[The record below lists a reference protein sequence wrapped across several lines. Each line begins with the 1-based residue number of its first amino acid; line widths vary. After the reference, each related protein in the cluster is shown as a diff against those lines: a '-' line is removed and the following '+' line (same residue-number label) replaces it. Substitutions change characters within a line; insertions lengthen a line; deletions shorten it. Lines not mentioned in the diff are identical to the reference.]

1 MKKIICFG
9 DTVTEMGLVVES
21 RGFVARLAE
30 RYTRRADVLARGFS
44 GYTTREALTVLDE
57 AVLAEHPHIVIV
69 HFGGNDSVTANQM
82 THVPLDEFKNNLTK
96 IATEIALSGAW
107 LILLTP
113 LPVDER
119 KTRSRKM
126 ALTESYARACFEIG
140 MEMNLPVLNL
150 FHRIQEEADWEK
162 RSLLDGIHLTPHGM
176 DILYEMI
183 VAEMD
188 KQFPLQ
194 QLARL
199 GVPNI

>member
-9 DTVTEMGLVVES
+9 DTVTEMGLVMES

-30 RYTRRADVLARGFS
+30 RYARRADVLARGFS
-44 GYTTREALTVLDE
+44 GYTTREALTVLGE
-57 AVLAEHPHIVIV
+57 AVLAEKPQIVIV
-69 HFGGNDSVTANQM
+69 HFGCNDSVTPKQV
-82 THVPLDEFKNNLTK
+82 THVPLDEFKDNLTE
-96 IATEIALSGAW
+96 IATQIALSGAW
-107 LILLTP
+107 LILVTP

-119 KTRSRKM
+119 KTRSREM
-126 ALTESYARACFEIG
+126 EITARYARACYEIG
-140 MEMNLPVLNL
+140 LDMNLPVLDL
-150 FHRIQEEADWEK
+150 FHRIQEVPGWEK
-162 RSLLDGIHLTPHGM
+162 RCLLDGIHLTPHGM

-199 GVPNI
+199 GVPHI